1 MKLQFPLSESIGD
14 PDLLTGREREFA
26 EFRKWL
32 SRIPKR
38 LAKSRVILARR
49 KSGKTAFVQRI
60 FNELWSQNGQVVP
73 FYLDIAEK
81 PVWYPTFAMNYYR
94 HFASQIMSFLERD
107 EGLIRSPLT
116 LEEIREYGS
125 AKSIRFF
132 VRDVVSMKEEF
143 EAGRNDLVWDTAYT
157 APARYAGV
165 TDRRILVILDEF
177 QNINKYV
184 YVDEA
189 LTNHHKDLAGSFHSA
204 SESKIA
210 PMLVTGSYVGWMLE
224 IMHKY
229 LQAGRLKPVRFDPYL
244 TPEEGLQAVYKYC
257 EILEEPVSNETAA
270 MINRLCFSDPFFI
283 SCVVKSLIPD
293 RDLTTA
299 QGVVDTVHFEAT
311 DQHSELS
318 LNWGEYIEMTLRRI
332 NDVHAK
338 SILMHLTQNSD
349 RDWTI
354 REIKEALNLELSES
368 DIHERLRIMVR
379 ADVIEEGGSDIR
391 YRGLR
396 DGTLNLVLRHRFE
409 EEIKSFV
416 PDFKK
421 DFHEE
426 IKTLK
431 KDKQRLQGML
441 NHLTGKFAEF
451 QLMSEFQAK
460 KRFALSLFFE
470 GIDDP
475 EPLNVVDARM
485 RYKFQR
491 LDGKGFEIDVI
502 ARSDCGR
509 TVLVEV
515 KKTENKVG
523 VQAVRDFL
531 EKTAEY
537 ANAFSETK
545 IMPAFFSKGGFTR
558 QAMAFCRENGI
569 GTAQVLRF
577 PTFFSGRD

>member
-1 MKLQFPLSESIGD
+1 
-14 PDLLTGREREFA
+14 
-26 EFRKWL
+26 
-32 SRIPKR
+32 
-38 LAKSRVILARR
+38 
-49 KSGKTAFVQRI
+49 
-60 FNELWSQNGQVVP
+60 
-73 FYLDIAEK
+73 
-81 PVWYPTFAMNYYR
+81 MNYYR
-94 HFASQIMSFLERD
+94 HFASQFISFLERD
-107 EGLIRSPLT
+107 ESLVRKALT
-116 LEEIREYGS
+116 LEEIRNYGVS
-125 AKSIRFF
+125 KSIKWF
-132 VRDVVSMKEEF
+132 VTDIDSMNKDFEE
-143 EAGRNDLVWDTAYT
+143 GRNDLVWMTAYT
-157 APARYAGV
+157 APASFAGV
-165 TDRRILVILDEF
+165 LDRRFLVILDEF

-184 YVDEA
+184 YLDEA
-189 LTNHHKDLAGSFHSA
+189 LTNHHRDLAGSFHSA

-354 REIKEALNLELSES
+354 RDIKDALNLELSES
-368 DIHERLRIMVR
+368 DIHERLRTMAR

-421 DFHEE
+421 DFREE
-426 IKTLK
+426 IERLK
-431 KDKQRLQGML
+431 KDKKRLQGML

-460 KRFALSLFFE
+460 KRFPLSLFFD
-470 GIDDP
+470 GIEDP
-475 EPLNVVDARM
+475 EPLNVVDSRM
-485 RYKFQR
+485 RFKFQR
-491 LDGKGFEIDVI
+491 PDGKEFEIDVI

-515 KKTENKVG
+515 KKTENKTG

-531 EKTAEY
+531 EKTAAY
-537 ANAFSETK
+537 ANAFPGTQVVL
-545 IMPAFFSKGGFTR
+545 ACFSKGGFTR
-558 QAMAFCRENGI
+558 QAMAFCRENRI
-569 GTAQVLRF
+569 GTAQILKF
-577 PTFFSGRD
+577 PAVFSSLD